1 MLKVGDVAPGFKTI
15 DDAGQPQS
23 LAQYRGKKVVLYFY
37 PKDDTPGCTKEACDF
52 RDLFTKLTKAG
63 GVVLG
68 VSKDSQTR
76 HQGFKK
82 RQQLNFPLL
91 VDEEGKLCTAYGV
104 FKEKS
109 MFGKTFLGIE
119 RCTFLID
126 ETGKIAKIWRKV
138 KVSGHGDAV
147 LQALQEMR

>member
-1 MLKVGDVAPGFKTI
+1 MLKVGDNAPAFKAI
-15 DDAGQPQS
+15 DDAGQAQS
-23 LAQYRGKKVVLYFY
+23 LSMYQGKKVVLYFY

-52 RDLFTKLTKAG
+52 RDLLTKLTKAG

-91 VDEEGKLCTAYGV
+91 VDEEGKLCMAYGV

-126 ETGKIAKIWRKV
+126 GKGRIAKIWRKV
-138 KVSGHGDAV
+138 KVPGHGDMV
-147 LQALQEMR
+147 LQAMQEIG